1 MNKGL
6 VTKKWFNRPRRGRQM
21 TALSS
26 SVPGEHTKTHI
37 SPLSEG
43 TFVKKKFIKY
53 SYGRQ
58 VIYRVN
64 VNISQ
69 MGV

>member
-1 MNKGL
+1 
-6 VTKKWFNRPRRGRQM
+6 M